1 MLPTHTFA
9 EALFTTY
16 AYSLSVVNHMRPR
29 VVFGVRIDP
38 KIGKE
43 FTEAVKQKGL
53 STCLVV
59 EALLTAWIVGI
70 KHCPDASVN
79 LGKTIIVNQ
88 NFPRV
93 VKRER
98 RKSGVSEFMPEDNCY
113 VKNRGGYAVNAW
125 TYVKPAN
132 KSDLNPKNHHHVSCV
147 CTSCRPH

>member
-1 MLPTHTFA
+1 
-9 EALFTTY
+9 
-16 AYSLSVVNHMRPR
+16 MRPR

-59 EALLTAWIVGI
+59 EALLTAWTVGI
-70 KHCPDASVN
+70 KNCPTPDVN
-79 LGKTIIVNQ
+79 PGQTIIVNQ

-98 RKSGVSEFMPEDNCY
+98 RKSGVSEFVPEDNCY

-132 KSDLNPKNHHHVSCV
+132 KSDINKFGHYVSCA
-147 CTSCRPH
+147 CTSCMPHRLNPRIRL